1 MFNFDTNR
9 HDISYDDN
17 MTLCE
22 KNNDFSQIHA
32 KWTDDVKCSGQWVDV
47 EWQKGLAIMPSGVNL
62 NPKVPMSPG
71 G

>member
-9 HDISYDDN
+9 HDKVYTSDDS

-47 EWQKGLAIMPSGVNL
+47 EWQKALTGREL
-62 NPKVPMSPG
+62 
-71 G
+71 